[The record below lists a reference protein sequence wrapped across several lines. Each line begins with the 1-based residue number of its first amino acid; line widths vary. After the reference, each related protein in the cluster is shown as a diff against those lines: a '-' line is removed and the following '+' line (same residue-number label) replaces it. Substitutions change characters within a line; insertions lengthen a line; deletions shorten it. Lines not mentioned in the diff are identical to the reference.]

1 MTNEIPMTNDERS
14 TRAPKLLVRACRR
27 INFVGSLCRK
37 LCRNTPLFLQNSTK
51 FATKAADKEPRM
63 PVLGQSLART
73 WNLLILWSLVIAH
86 WSFGKALHQ
95 PCCLGKA
102 AHNVHVLHSLP
113 AGAFH
118 N

>member
-1 MTNEIPMTNDERS
+1 MTNEIPMTNDQRS

-63 PVLGQSLART
+63 AVLGQSLART
-73 WNLLILWSLVIAH
+73 WNLLILWSLVI
-86 WSFGKALHQ
+86 G
-95 PCCLGKA
+95 
-102 AHNVHVLHSLP
+102 HSERGYISP
-113 AGAFH
+113 AVSANPHMIFMLWTA
-118 N
+118 